1 MTHDRPLTSSI
12 LGFFRTPVFLLALLG
27 LAAIT
32 GVSAAGSSAG
42 KAVPTVAVS
51 IIPQA
56 EFVSRIA
63 KDKVAILTLVGPGS
77 SPHSYEPTPRQMA
90 NLSAASLWFST
101 GVEFENALL
110 PKVRSLYPKVRIVD
124 TVKNVRFRSL
134 EEHGHEEKAGEH
146 NNEIDAAHA
155 VSGSDPDGE
164 NHGDE
169 SRDPHV
175 WLGYDAVKAQLAE
188 IRDALILLLPE
199 NAAFFRA
206 NHDAFLR
213 DIETVFTRLKK
224 ELAPMRGEKVFVYH
238 PSFGYFFDEFG
249 LEQVAVEVGGKEPTQ
264 KTLADLI
271 ARARAEK
278 ARVIFVQKQFPAA
291 AARTVANAM
300 NGSVVEIDPLAADWL
315 ANLSQMGAALAA
327 GVGKKGSK

>member
-1 MTHDRPLTSSI
+1 MLNRTLMTRI
-12 LGFFRTPVFLLALLG
+12 RGIFRAPAFLLVLFCIAALT
-27 LAAIT
+27 AAAAAP
-32 GVSAAGSSAG
+32 AAGN
-42 KAVPTVAVS
+42 AVPIVAVS

-90 NLSAASLWFST
+90 SLSTASIWFAT

-110 PKVRSLYPKVRIVD
+110 PKVRSLYPRVKIVD

-134 EEHGHEEKAGEH
+134 EAHGHEAGEG
-146 NNEIDAAHA
+146 EAHA
-155 VSGSDPDGE
+155 GAESDPHEEEALAEG
-164 NHGDE
+164 
-169 SRDPHV
+169 RDPHV
-175 WLGYDAVKAQLAE
+175 WLGYGAVKSQLAE
-188 IRDALILLLPE
+188 IRDALTLLLPGH
-199 NAAFFRA
+199 AAFFKA
-206 NHDAFLR
+206 NYDAFLR
-213 DIETVFTRLKK
+213 DIDAVFTRLGK
-224 ELAPMRGEKVFVYH
+224 ELAPLRGEKIFVYH

-264 KTLADLI
+264 KTIAELI

-278 ARVIFVQKQFPAA
+278 AKVIFVQKQFPAA

-315 ANLSQMGAALAA
+315 ANLSRMGAALAA
-327 GVGKKGSK
+327 GAAKKGAK

>member
-1 MTHDRPLTSSI
+1 MLLNRPLMTRIRGIFSA
-12 LGFFRTPVFLLALLG
+12 PALLTV
-27 LAAIT
+27 LLSVAALEFVT
-32 GVSAAGSSAG
+32 AAPTAG
-42 KAVPTVAVS
+42 PAMPTVAVS

-77 SPHSYEPTPRQMA
+77 SPHNYEPTPRQMA
-90 NLSAASLWFST
+90 SLSTASLWFTT

-110 PKVRSLYPKVRIVD
+110 PKVRSLYPKVKIVD

-134 EEHGHEEKAGEH
+134 EAHGHDEDSDEHDAGKGEA
-146 NNEIDAAHA
+146 NAGA
-155 VSGSDPDGE
+155 GSDLHEEDLHAKG
-164 NHGDE
+164 
-169 SRDPHV
+169 RDPHV
-175 WLGYDAVKAQLAE
+175 WLGYGAVKSQLAE
-188 IRDALILLLPE
+188 IRDALVLLLPGH
-199 NAAFFRA
+199 AAFFKA

-213 DIETVFTRLKK
+213 DIDTVFTGLGK
-224 ELAPMRGEKVFVYH
+224 ELAPLRGEKVFVYH

-264 KTLADLI
+264 KTLAELI
-271 ARARAEK
+271 ARARVEK
-278 ARVIFVQKQFPAA
+278 AKVIFVQKQFPAA

-315 ANLSQMGAALAA
+315 ANLSRMGAALAA
-327 GVGKKGSK
+327 GAAKTGAR

>member
-1 MTHDRPLTSSI
+1 MIQNRSLMARI
-12 LGFFRTPVFLLALLG
+12 LVFIRVPALLRG
-27 LAAIT
+27 IFSCAALATVI
-32 GVSAAGSSAG
+32 AAPSAG
-42 KAVPTVAVS
+42 NALPTVAVS

-90 NLSAASLWFST
+90 SLSAASLWFST

-110 PKVRSLYPKVRIVD
+110 PKVRALYPKVKIVD

-134 EEHGHEEKAGEH
+134 ETHAHEE
-146 NNEIDAAHA
+146 
-155 VSGSDPDGE
+155 DGE
-164 NHGDE
+164 TSAGKVSDSEGDDHGDE

-175 WLGYDAVKAQLAE
+175 WLGYDAAKSQLAE
-188 IRDALILLLPE
+188 IRDALVQLLPE
-199 NAAFFRA
+199 HAAYFRV

-213 DIETVFTRLKK
+213 EIEAVFVRLKK
-224 ELAPMRGEKVFVYH
+224 QLATLRGEKVFVYH

-249 LEQVAVEVGGKEPTQ
+249 LEQVAVEAGGKEPTQ

-271 ARARAEK
+271 ARARLEK

-291 AARTVANAM
+291 AARTVATAM

-315 ANLSQMGAALAA
+315 ANLSRMGAALAA
-327 GVGKKGSK
+327 GAAKAGAK